1 MEQIEKKTTIL
12 LTPNLYRRL
21 SRLSRL
27 TNKSMGQLL
36 RDAAE
41 RQYFS
46 GPSREKEEIV
56 RQMAQMN
63 APVGEPEEIE
73 AEILRG
79 RLES

>member
-27 TNKSMGQLL
+27 TKKSMGQLL
-36 RDAAE
+36 REAAE

-46 GPSREKEEIV
+46 GPSSEKAEIV
-56 RQMAQMN
+56 RQMARMN